1 MPERINGGQALAAL
15 GAIVLLVGLFLD
27 WFGQRNAWTTFEV
40 LDLVLAAIAVAT
52 LVGLVPASAWGR
64 RSTPVV
70 PPEYLGPLGIAAVV
84 IVIAA
89 LINHPP
95 TGAGH
100 SPHIGVWVAL
110 AGGLLIALGGI
121 LRSARISLVIT
132 TRPTADSRGA
142 TERPPTSR
150 PPAGPGPAERA
161 PELTEPAP
169 AIEDETATEPITRR
183 RRR

>member
-40 LDLVLAAIAVAT
+40 LDLVLAAIAIAALVA
-52 LVGLVPASAWGR
+52 LVPPSAWGR
-64 RSTPVV
+64 RSTPLV
-70 PPEYLGPLGIAAVV
+70 PPDYVGPLGIAAVV
-84 IVIAA
+84 IVIAT

-121 LRSARISLVIT
+121 LRSARVSLVIT
-132 TRPTADSRGA
+132 TRPTTDSRSA
-142 TERPPTSR
+142 SARPPTSR

-161 PELTEPAP
+161 PEPTEP

-183 RRR
+183 RRP